1 MKTHT
6 LLFVS
11 IAIFFAVSVSNS
23 FTRQANANTV
33 AISSSETGDDLTL
46 EEWMVDEQFWGI
58 EKEASFVVEEEPE
71 SAMEIE
77 DWMYDNEYWG
87 LS

>member
-23 FTRQANANTV
+23 FARPVKGSTAANMSVEAEE
-33 AISSSETGDDLTL
+33 ALSI
-46 EEWMVDEQFWGI
+46 EEWMVDDSFWGI
-58 EKEASFVVEEEPE
+58 EKKASFVVEEEPE

-77 DWMYDNEYWG
+77 AWMYDNEYWG

>member
-11 IAIFFAVSVSNS
+11 IALFFAVSLSNS
-23 FTRQANANTV
+23 LTRTAQGSNAVNMS
-33 AISSSETGDDLTL
+33 AEAEEALTI
-46 EEWMVDEQFWGI
+46 EGWMVSESFWGI
-58 EKEASFVVEEEPE
+58 EKNTSFVFEEEPE
-71 SAMEIE
+71 ATLEIE
-77 DWMYDNEYWG
+77 KWMYDNEYWG